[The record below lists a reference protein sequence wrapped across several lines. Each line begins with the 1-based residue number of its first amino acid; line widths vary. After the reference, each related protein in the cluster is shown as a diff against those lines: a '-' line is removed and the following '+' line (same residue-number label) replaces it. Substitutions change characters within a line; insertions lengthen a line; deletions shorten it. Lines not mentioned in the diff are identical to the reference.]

1 MKLQPLR
8 FLARLRDD
16 VAVRGGLLTAAVTL
30 IALVVVSAVF
40 WRFLIDRLERR
51 AQDALLARHGMAV
64 VNELRLDDSE
74 LEVIRRVR
82 RSLPVREEGVFA
94 WIDEHGVTYSSSVNG
109 LDCREGYYDRWIDRT
124 QQVFGE
130 PVPLVPP
137 DQVDPTRHD
146 RFRFFAQA
154 KDKGCLVFGRSLY
167 DVDAANEAAK
177 SLLVWLVPVCMVA
190 SFLVSLGYSYR
201 LRRRLKR
208 VGNVLHDVSKGNL
221 SARVPI
227 EGSDDIDR
235 LGARANRSL
244 DRLQDSVGALQQL
257 SSVMAH
263 DLRAPLNRL
272 SITLEGALE
281 ANRKGEA
288 DADALEEVKSGLG
301 DLREVFDALLRISQI
316 ESGRRRSNFA
326 PVDLQSIAESLYE
339 IYEAVVDDSGKQLV
353 LERRGE
359 GSSRVNGDAALIQQA
374 VVNLIENAVRYTPEG
389 AHIRIVVETDADQ
402 PALSIIDNGPG
413 VPAEQRPMI
422 LRRLYRYE
430 ASTSGKSGHGLGLSL
445 VKAVMDLHDGD
456 IQLDDANPGLLVRLQ
471 FNTELFRSDD
481 VKLVGNRSDQ
491 DIVAA
496 PAV

>member
-1 MKLQPLR
+1 MKIQPLR
-8 FLARLRDD
+8 FLSHLRNDI
-16 VAVRGGLLTAAVTL
+16 AVRGGLLTAAVTL

-40 WRFLIDRLERR
+40 WRFLIDRLESR
-51 AQDALLARHGMAV
+51 AEDALLARHGMAV
-64 VNELRLDDSE
+64 VNQIHLSDDE

-94 WIDEHGVTYSSSVNG
+94 WIDANGVTYSSSVTG

-137 DQVDPTRHD
+137 GEVNPLRHD

-154 KDKGCLVFGRSLY
+154 KDNGCLVFGRSLY
-167 DVDAANEAAK
+167 DVDATNEAAK
-177 SLLVWLVPVCMVA
+177 SLMVWLVPVCMLA
-190 SFLVSLGYSYR
+190 SFLVSLMYSYR

-208 VGNVLHDVSKGNL
+208 LGNVLHDVSKGDL
-221 SARVPI
+221 AARVPI

-235 LGARANRSL
+235 LAARTNRSL

-272 SITLEGALE
+272 SISLEEALE
-281 ANRKGEA
+281 ANQQGRPDPES
-288 DADALEEVKSGLG
+288 LEVVKTGMA

-326 PVDLQSIAESLYE
+326 PVDLKSVAETLHE
-339 IYEAVVDDSGKQLV
+339 IYEPVAEDAGKT
-353 LERRGE
+353 LELEIRGDE
-359 GSSRVNGDAALIQQA
+359 STRVNGDGALIQQA
-374 VVNLIENAVRYTPEG
+374 VVNLIENAARYTPEG
-389 AHIRIVVETDADQ
+389 AGIRILVESDADQ

-413 VPAEQRPMI
+413 VPEAERPMI

-456 IQLDDANPGLLVRLQ
+456 IQLGDAEPGLVVRLQ
-471 FNTELFRSDD
+471 FNTELYRSKEESLADGSDD
-481 VKLVGNRSDQ
+481 GLV
-491 DIVAA
+491 VASIA
-496 PAV
+496 